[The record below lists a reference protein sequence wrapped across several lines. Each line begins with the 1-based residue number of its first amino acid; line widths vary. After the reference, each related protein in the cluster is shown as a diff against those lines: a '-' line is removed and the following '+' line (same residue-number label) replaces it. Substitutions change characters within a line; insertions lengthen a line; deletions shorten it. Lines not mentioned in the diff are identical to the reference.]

1 MANATTYLA
10 SPTFQIGAAVGSKK
24 NLTDQCKSV
33 VITKS
38 REALD
43 STSFGVTGRQYVGG
57 LTNVNVTATLLMEY
71 SATPGTW
78 VDLTGLVGT
87 NVYVEVRPTSGNIAA
102 TNPEFQITGG
112 YLEALDV
119 VNGTVGELS
128 EVEITIT
135 GGTLVEVTTP
145 PPPP

>member
-10 SPTFQIGAAVGSKK
+10 SPTFGIGPNLAGIKD
-24 NLTDQCKSV
+24 LTDQCKSV

-43 STSFGVTGRQYVGG
+43 STSFGNTGRQFVGG
-57 LTNVNVTATLLMEY
+57 LTNVTVTATLLMEY
-71 SATPGTW
+71 SATPGTY
-78 VDLTGLVGT
+78 VDLTALVGT
-87 NVYVEVRPTSGNIAA
+87 NVYVAVKPTSAAISA

-112 YLEALDV
+112 YLESLDLI
-119 VNGTVGELS
+119 NGSVGELS

-135 GGTLVEVTTP
+135 GGVLVEDVTA
-145 PPPP
+145 

>member
-10 SPTFQIGAAVGSKK
+10 TPGFQIGPNLAGVK

-33 VITKS
+33 VVTKS

-43 STSFGVTGRQYVGG
+43 STSFGNTGRQFVGG
-57 LTNVNVTATLLMEY
+57 LTNVTVTATLLMEY
-71 SATPGTW
+71 STTPGTY
-78 VDLTGLVGT
+78 VDLTSLVGT
-87 NVYVEVRPTSGNIAA
+87 NVYVAVKPTSAAISA

-112 YLEALDV
+112 YLESLDV
-119 VNGTVGELS
+119 VNGSVGELS

-135 GGTLVEVTTP
+135 GGVLVEDIIP
-145 PPPP
+145 